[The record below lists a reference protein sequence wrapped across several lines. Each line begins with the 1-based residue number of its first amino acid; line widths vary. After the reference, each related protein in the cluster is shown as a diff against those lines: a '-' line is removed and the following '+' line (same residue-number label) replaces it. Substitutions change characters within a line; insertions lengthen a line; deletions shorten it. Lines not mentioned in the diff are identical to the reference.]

1 MNDRTAQLHLNAH
14 KESTQNAH
22 AALSASIDAH
32 AAGKHE
38 EGKQKMKEHDSHMKD
53 AQESATNAG
62 KEAKKAGENRAK
74 ASAIIEKNHLE
85 KGHRD
90 FRGL

>member
-1 MNDRTAQLHLNAH
+1 MNDRTAKLHLDAH

-32 AAGKHE
+32 GAGDHE
-38 EGKQKMKEHDSHMKD
+38 EGKRQMKEHDRHMKEAHD
-53 AQESATNAG
+53 SATSAG

-74 ASAIIEKNHLE
+74 AKAIIEKNTLE